1 MSAKEATIEKPG
13 SAVSVPRSQGE
24 LVAADAASIMEVI
37 DRAARDPNTDVD
49 KLERLM
55 GLYERVKAGS
65 AKAAFDNALAQ
76 MQPKLPVIAER
87 GKINIGSGKAQGY
100 ALWEDIN
107 EAIKPFLAEHGF
119 TISFRT
125 GFEDEKVVV
134 TCVLSRDGHSEET
147 TMKLPVDT
155 SGSKNTVQAFG
166 SSTSYGK
173 RYTAMALLNLTS
185 RGEDDDGKAGG
196 AKCITEQQA
205 ADLHALIEEVK
216 ADKVKFLDFI
226 GADTVET
233 IPAKN
238 YRAAVAALNAK
249 RHQTAKGD
257 RK

>member
-1 MSAKEATIEKPG
+1 MSAKEATIEKPS
-13 SAVSVPRSQGE
+13 SAVAVPRSQGDI
-24 LVAADAASIMEVI
+24 VAADAASIMEVI
-37 DRAARDPNTDVD
+37 DRAARDPNTDVG
-49 KLERLM
+49 KLERLVS
-55 GLYERVKAGS
+55 LYERVKANS

-87 GKINIGSGKAQGY
+87 GKINIGSGKPQGY

-134 TCVLSRDGHSEET
+134 TCVLSRDGHREET

-196 AKCITEQQA
+196 ASEPISEKQMAELQT
-205 ADLHALIEEVK
+205 LINELG
-216 ADKVKFLDFI
+216 ADKIKFL
-226 GADTVET
+226 AYMKVESLSEL
-233 IPAKN
+233 PAK
-238 YRAAVAALNAK
+238 RFKDAKAALEAK
-249 RHQTAKGD
+249 RAK
-257 RK
+257 K